1 MTAYSSPP
9 NTSPTKTYVVTHTQ
23 KDPTQ
28 TYGLVAEGLRLVS
41 AEYTKVDRNVW
52 LVRSAATADG
62 IANAVMPGIG
72 RRDEVRVMEIGA
84 EMVHYQASRV
94 WNMARLDA
102 DELLALRH

>member
-1 MTAYSSPP
+1 MAAFANTPHTAQ
-9 NTSPTKTYVVTHTQ
+9 TKTYIVTHTQ
-23 KDPTQ
+23 KDTAQ
-28 TYGLVAEGLRLVS
+28 SYSLVAEGLRLVS
-41 AEYTKVDRNVW
+41 SEHTKIDKNIW

-62 IANAVMPGIG
+62 IANAVIPGIG
-72 RRDEVRVMEIGA
+72 KRDEIRVMELGA

>member
-1 MTAYSSPP
+1 MTAY
-9 NTSPTKTYVVTHTQ
+9 TSQPQTTATKTYVVTHTQ
-23 KDPTQ
+23 KDPARS
-28 TYGLVAEGLRLVS
+28 YGLVAEGLRLVS
-41 AEYTKVDRNVW
+41 AEYTKLDRNVW

-72 RRDEVRVMEIGA
+72 RRDEIRVMELGA

-102 DELLALRH
+102 DELLAQRH

>member
-1 MTAYSSPP
+1 MTA
-9 NTSPTKTYVVTHTQ
+9 PTKTYVVTHTQ

-41 AEYTKVDRNVW
+41 TEYSKIDRNVW
-52 LVRSAATADG
+52 LVRSAASADG
-62 IANAVMPGIG
+62 VANAVMPGIG
-72 RRDEVRVMEIGA
+72 RRDEIRVMEIGA

-102 DELLALRH
+102 DEILAMRH

>member
-1 MTAYSSPP
+1 MAHYSSQQ
-9 NTSPTKTYVVTHTQ
+9 NGNVTKTYVVTHTQ

-41 AEYTKVDRNVW
+41 VEHTKIDRNVW

-72 RRDEVRVMEIGA
+72 RRDEIRVMEIGA

-102 DELLALRH
+102 DELLAMRH

>member
-1 MTAYSSPP
+1 MAHPSTLAAAA
-9 NTSPTKTYVVTHTQ
+9 TKTYVVTHTQ

-28 TYGLVAEGLRLVS
+28 SYTLVAEGLRLVS
-41 AEYTKVDRNVW
+41 AEYTKIDRNVW

-62 IANAVMPGIG
+62 VANAVMPGIG
-72 RRDEVRVMEIGA
+72 RRDEIRVMEIGA